1 MGVTTGLTGGV
12 TLTLGLAYLA
22 VQTHQRTREH
32 QSQLLRSQA
41 RVLDSFLEPVVP
53 APPPTRHEIE
63 AAKRA
68 NLVDTAK
75 DRWNAEVEGAV
86 HYLQRTDWDD
96 VRAGLEDAAWR
107 AWRSAF
113 GDPEP
118 QIDEAKRRAAA
129 GGRELAREG
138 KEIAREAKGAWERAR
153 EAKGAWER
161 AREKTAAAG
170 EARAEE
176 ARVAAEQARVAAER
190 RAAELKALADRKAV
204 ESKDKAEDVLEAGKR
219 EAGRLVDKVKEVVGI
234 VDDKA
239 EDAAKAIKTDAV
251 NLVETGTST
260 PVERALRE
268 RYEKKA
274 PVTKSVADV
283 LAERYLPTDAKDYS
297 HLRGL

>member
-96 VRAGLEDAAWR
+96 VRAGLEDAASR

-138 KEIAREAKGAWERAR
+138 KEIAR

>member
-53 APPPTRHEIE
+53 SPPPTRHEIE
-63 AAKRA
+63 AARRA

-86 HYLQRTDWDD
+86 AYLQRTDWDD
-96 VRAGLEDAAWR
+96 VRVGLEDAASR
-107 AWRSAF
+107 AWRTAF
-113 GDPEP
+113 GGSPAQQVE
-118 QIDEAKRRAAA
+118 ETKRAAA
-129 GGRELAREG
+129 TEG
-138 KEIAREAKGAWERAR
+138 KEIAR

-176 ARVAAEQARVAAER
+176 ARVAAEHARVAAER
-190 RAAELKALADRKAV
+190 RAADLKALADRKAA
-204 ESKDKAEDVLEAGKR
+204 ESKDKAENVIEAGKR
-219 EAGRLVDKVKEVVGI
+219 EAGRIVDKVKEAVGL
-234 VDDKA
+234 A
-239 EDAAKAIKTDAV
+239 EDKIEGAARGVQADAA

-268 RYEKKA
+268 RYETKA
-274 PVTKSVADV
+274 PAPKSVADV

>member
-53 APPPTRHEIE
+53 VPPPTRHEIE

-68 NLVDTAK
+68 NLIDSAK

-86 HYLQRTDWDD
+86 NYLQRTDWED
-96 VRAGLEDAAWR
+96 VRVSLEDAASR

-118 QIDEAKRRAAA
+118 QIDEAKRRATE
-129 GGRELAREG
+129 GGREIAREG
-138 KEIAREAKGAWERAR
+138 KEIAR

-170 EARAEE
+170 EARAED
-176 ARVAAEQARVAAER
+176 ARVAVEQARVAAER
-190 RAAELKALADRKAV
+190 RAAKLKALADRKAA
-204 ESKDKAEDVLEAGKR
+204 ESKDKADDVFEAGKR
-219 EAGRLVDKVKEVVGI
+219 EAGRLVDKVKEAVGI
-234 VDDKA
+234 A
-239 EDAAKAIKTDAV
+239 EDNIEGAAKGVKADAV
-251 NLVETGTST
+251 NLAKTGTST
-260 PVERALRE
+260 PVERALQE
-268 RYEKKA
+268 RYERTVPA
-274 PVTKSVADV
+274 PKSVADV